1 MSDPTAIEEDARD
14 KSGAPMPDSDVG
26 ALTVDETIED
36 ETGPLDDDQTLTCL
50 LYTSDAAD
58 E

>member
-1 MSDPTAIEEDARD
+1 MSYEI
-14 KSGAPMPDSDVG
+14 V
-26 ALTVDETIED
+26 LT
-36 ETGPLDDDQTLTCL
+36 GDQTLDDVVDVMNYIRAWCRDCL

>member
-1 MSDPTAIEEDARD
+1 ME
-14 KSGAPMPDSDVG
+14 
-26 ALTVDETIED
+26 
-36 ETGPLDDDQTLTCL
+36 DDQTLDFLKAQAANARYITSVCTCL